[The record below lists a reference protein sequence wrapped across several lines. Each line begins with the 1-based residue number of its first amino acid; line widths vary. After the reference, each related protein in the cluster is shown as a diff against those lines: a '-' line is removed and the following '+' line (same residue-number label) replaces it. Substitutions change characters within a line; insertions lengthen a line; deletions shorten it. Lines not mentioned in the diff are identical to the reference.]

1 MNRLRLAAFIVAT
14 IASMAWLVSLCAAD
28 EPLYFP
34 TVNIPA
40 PIKPTPLVNLPGSP
54 DSSPREVVLVVPN
67 FPCGACQYLE
77 AQILTLPN
85 VRLRKVVDMTRPSW
99 PWLSVPDTG
108 HEWRY
113 QDDQGRL
120 LLTAKSVGLILQ
132 QYPPIERPVVA
143 AHARSSKWPAVRDA
157 YLVLHPACEACGS
170 RDDLDVHHVKPFHID
185 PTRELDPTNL
195 ITLCSSDR
203 TPDNGA
209 ESRNCHL
216 HIGHKCADGRGRWTC
231 ENPDVRK
238 DAADARRKIHNDQ
251 GAK

>member
-1 MNRLRLAAFIVAT
+1 MNRSRAVFFVLVSRRRRSVRWLRLAAFIVAT

-40 PIKPTPLVNLPGSP
+40 PIKPTPLVNLPGFP

-67 FPCGACQYLE
+67 FPCGACQYIE

-108 HEWRY
+108 HEWGY
-113 QDDQGRL
+113 YHPVTKQP
-120 LLTAKSVGLILQ
+120 LTAAN
-132 QYPPIERPVVA
+132 VA
-143 AHARSSKWPAVRDA
+143 AILKQFQPVEKPAKR
-157 YLVLHPACEACGS
+157 
-170 RDDLDVHHVKPFHID
+170 
-185 PTRELDPTNL
+185 
-195 ITLCSSDR
+195 
-203 TPDNGA
+203 
-209 ESRNCHL
+209 
-216 HIGHKCADGRGRWTC
+216 
-231 ENPDVRK
+231 
-238 DAADARRKIHNDQ
+238 